1 MPPSSQRIRHTA
13 EQMLARQFLK
23 RASLPRRDAV
33 ASSSVASTASA
44 FLNNVATPVSSSN
57 SGPPGVTLPPHG
69 VAALVGIIVMLSAFI
84 LGMLRHLPLVV
95 SHRFR

>member
-1 MPPSSQRIRHTA
+1 MPPSSQRIRHT

-23 RASLPRRDAV
+23 RASLPRRDSV

-69 VAALVGIIVMLSAFI
+69 VAALVGIIIMLSAFI